1 MEVNNMQLEQV
12 LRRKK
17 GVFIPPAKMLP
28 LKVT

>member
-1 MEVNNMQLEQV
+1 MEVNTMQLEQV

-17 GVFIPPAKMLP
+17 GVFIPPAEMLP